1 MGMLTR
7 EDRLMGMC
15 SDDGVPRFDQQS
27 GEIWGRHRYVRDSP
41 GRDMHKIFAIPV
53 LPLPANTLHHSGRV
67 PSSNC
72 LES

>member
-1 MGMLTR
+1 MLTR

-41 GRDMHKIFAIPV
+41 RP
-53 LPLPANTLHHSGRV
+53 
-67 PSSNC
+67 
-72 LES
+72 